1 MPIDD
6 PNGHVPYDGSEMAA
20 RINERIA
27 EMSRMG
33 QRLYLSGLARHFG
46 SNLSE
51 ADPLRSLLDAC
62 HYHFIADPDSE
73 DRQLFGP
80 FGPSFETILESGETC
95 RTPQDLGEVGS
106 DAIEAWRLSALE
118 EVHPVVRARL
128 ADLLW
133 EVREGG
139 SPHNWAFLAIDSYVA
154 ASVVDWDS
162 PLELRD
168 GLFRA
173 LELCRLLNQ
182 PDREGP
188 VVRALINSAESSLD
202 GGVQEPGVVIPILEL
217 LLERGDSATDQLVVR
232 ALDAYGDN
240 PWIRESVLEIYVQ
253 LRPPEEHEEIWEQQ
267 VAGYVAEADRVTGM
281 LKHSLLQKAAELAA
295 AKGLTNTHHEIATRI
310 EATDWEDMG
319 YGTVQAETRI
329 DREAIEE
336 WVAFIVGDDDLDSA
350 LVRFGMEIPT
360 GDVGENREFVERLA
374 QEQPLQRLMS
384 WRIMGDYNSIVWEVS
399 DIESHQEFDLYR
411 HEQQKIAIFAQ
422 LLGLQALQRIV
433 SRYPIS
439 VEDLTE
445 LFTTQFI
452 EPAVAGRIARSVE
465 LWQQDDADS
474 AVSVLAP
481 RLERVIRNACHL
493 GGIRVTK
500 QADMRRGL
508 PGGVLGLGVLL
519 SSLEGTIGETERRY
533 LRGALVEV
541 TSLNLR
547 NRVAHGQ
554 IDDAT
559 DADYVVL
566 FQIACWLRLQR
577 VSFSET

>member
-6 PNGHVPYDGSEMAA
+6 PNGHVPYDGSELAA
-20 RINERIA
+20 RVNERII
-27 EMSRMG
+27 EMAGMG

-46 SNLSE
+46 NDLSE
-51 ADPLRSLLDAC
+51 ADPLRSLLEALQ
-62 HYHFIADPDSE
+62 YHFIADPDSE

-80 FGPSFETILESGETC
+80 FGPSFESILESGETL
-95 RTPQDLGEVGS
+95 RFPQDLGEVGP
-106 DAIEAWRLSALE
+106 DAIEAWRLCALE
-118 EVHPVVRARL
+118 DVHPVVRARL

-133 EVREGG
+133 EAREGG
-139 SPHNWAFLAIDSYVA
+139 SPHDWAFLAIDSYVA
-154 ASVVDWDS
+154 AAVVVWGD

-173 LELCRLLNQ
+173 LELCRSLNQ

-188 VVRALINSAESSLD
+188 IVRALINSAESSLD
-202 GGVQEPGVVIPILEL
+202 EGVQEPGVVIPILEL
-217 LLERGDSATDQLVVR
+217 LSERGDSATEQLVVR
-232 ALDAYGDN
+232 ALDAYGGS
-240 PWIRESVLEIYVQ
+240 PWIRESLLEIHVQ

-267 VAGYVAEADRVTGM
+267 VAGYVAEADRATGM

-295 AKGLTNTHHEIATRI
+295 AKGLTDTHHEIATRI

-319 YGTVQAETRI
+319 YGTVQAEVRI

-350 LVRFGMEIPT
+350 LVRFGSDIPT

-411 HEQQKIAIFAQ
+411 HERQKIAIFAQ

-433 SRYPIS
+433 SRYPTS

-445 LFTTQFI
+445 LFTTQII

-493 GGIRVTK
+493 GGMRVTK
-500 QADMRRGL
+500 RADMRRGL

-577 VSFSET
+577 VSISET